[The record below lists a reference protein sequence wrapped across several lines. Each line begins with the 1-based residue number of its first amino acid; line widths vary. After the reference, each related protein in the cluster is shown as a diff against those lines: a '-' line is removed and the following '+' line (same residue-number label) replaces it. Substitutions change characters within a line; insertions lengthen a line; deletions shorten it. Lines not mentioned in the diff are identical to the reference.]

1 MFSVFKTDFFSVAL
15 AVKTGVTTP
24 QQSSQLEGPGSILC
38 QILKQKFEEQLK
50 INVLF
55 TLLLFPVNVKAYF
68 ASADAFYT
76 PPS

>member
-1 MFSVFKTDFFSVAL
+1 MFSVCKTDIFFSGTCS
-15 AVKTGVTTP
+15 KTGVTTR

-55 TLLLFPVNVKAYF
+55 TLLLFPVNVRSYF